1 MQKCWSIELSD
12 YRNAPVLNMRVTPF
26 GIVKVER
33 QQYVDLRGRD
43 KTVNVYI
50 TNVNVRNK
58 QQSLK
63 S

>member
-26 GIVKVER
+26 AIVKVER

-43 KTVNVYI
+43 KTVNVYF

>member
-12 YRNAPVLNMRVTPF
+12 HRNAPVLNMRVTPF

-33 QQYVDLRGRD
+33 KQYVDLRGRD
-43 KTVNVYI
+43 KTVNVYF